1 MIFGKKRK
9 FENLKMQYDELEDD
23 RSTYGIMELSDR
35 NSQIPSNLA
44 STLFQ
49 KSKYENEYFI
59 IEIQQLKLL
68 TEMYL
73 ISPRKTNFQHLE
85 IMSSVFY
92 DKIQEFAGVENK
104 FNQDRIL
111 MCKVFLGE
119 QYKHY
124 QETILRIN
132 GGNDKEEFGD
142 LDNVINI
149 VLNLAKDAGK
159 SRYTDYGIEILEN
172 MKSILKERKDVT
184 KKMLEDIELCIQN
197 LLAKKSRK

>member
-1 MIFGKKRK
+1 MILGKKRK
-9 FENLKMQYDELEDD
+9 FENLKMQYDKLGDD
-23 RSTYGIMELSDR
+23 RSTYGIMELSDK
-35 NSQIPSNLA
+35 NSNIPSNLV

-59 IEIQQLKLL
+59 IDTQQLKLL

-73 ISPRKTNFQHLE
+73 INPRKTNFQHLE

-92 DKIQEFAGVENK
+92 DKVQEFVGVGSK

-124 QETILRIN
+124 QGPILKIN
-132 GGNDKEEFGD
+132 RGNENGEFGD

-149 VLNLAKDAGK
+149 VLNLAKDAG
-159 SRYTDYGIEILEN
+159 RCGYTDYGIEILGN
-172 MKSILKERKDVT
+172 IQCILKGHKDVT
-184 KKMLEDIELCIQN
+184 NKMLEDIKLCVQTLQN
-197 LLAKKSRK
+197 KK